1 MAIDL
6 MALIC
11 KLAPEFVE
19 IPELPEVTD
28 DDDLTTLDY
37 RRIAVTLG
45 QPLEFV
51 KTMTPT
57 QISGRWSGHFLRE
70 WSLGLMSQVQVE
82 EDMAARKP
90 GQRGR
95 AA

>member
-6 MALIC
+6 MGLVC

-28 DDDLTTLDY
+28 DSVTELDY
-37 RRIAVTLG
+37 RLIAKTLG

-51 KTMTPT
+51 RAMTPT
-57 QISGRWSGHFLRE
+57 QIRGRWSGHFLRE
-70 WSLGLMSQVQVE
+70 WSLGLMSQVQGE
-82 EDMAARKP
+82 EDQATRKA
-90 GQRGR
+90 GVRGR